1 MDELQRAL
9 QLNTDMLIAEM
20 EPPYFSHAVFN
31 ITRVELEQAR
41 EERLDLIWRAEEENM
56 LEKLEQE
63 ITMVADSMANK
74 IDHTVFG
81 GRASDAALKKAQDV
95 RWMPVEFF
103 ERAEIFKP
111 LLTSHDVKDLK
122 AIMDILSEPLSA

>member
-1 MDELQRAL
+1 
-9 QLNTDMLIAEM
+9 
-20 EPPYFSHAVFN
+20 
-31 ITRVELEQAR
+31 
-41 EERLDLIWRAEEENM
+41 M